1 MIIGIKIRFGKSG
14 NNAQI
19 TNTANTTMP
28 TTPQPEDLSHLIIG
42 ILYEVYNEL
51 GYGYQE
57 KYYYRAIKLK
67 LVAKGLVV
75 SGQLLSKI
83 MIEGKSIGHYF
94 LDFLVSNKKEKIVL
108 EIKVA
113 NEVYPQ
119 HIRQVLGY
127 LKNNELKLGLVA
139 VFSKHGVIVKRVI
152 N

>member
-1 MIIGIKIRFGKSG
+1 ME
-14 NNAQI
+14 Q
-19 TNTANTTMP
+19 TN
-28 TTPQPEDLSHLIIG
+28 PEDLSYIIIG

-51 GYGYQE
+51 GFGYQE

-67 LVAKGLVV
+67 LLAKRLKVEE
-75 SGQLLSKI
+75 QLLSRIIVENKI
-83 MIEGKSIGHYF
+83 IGRYF
-94 LDFLVSNKKEKIVL
+94 LDFLVSDKKEKIVI

-127 LKNNELKLGLVA
+127 LKNNDLKLGLVA
-139 VFSKHGVIVKRVI
+139 AFSKHGVIIKRVI